1 MKITFY
7 RNSKVTDKEVNGIV
21 HDVSFKQLVFN
32 FKTPVILDITQDEFN
47 ELKASTDV
55 EDNKKYLRLKD
66 NGFFIGGEVD
76 ISKKSKRLEHVK
88 NRTVLTFDIDKPTED
103 VYARA
108 KSFLPK
114 TQMLKYTTISHTPEK
129 PRYRIMIPT
138 SRALS
143 SYEYVSVMNYMI
155 DNLGR
160 DSFDTTTTEVARV
173 MFLPAVC
180 KDGEYDFKYQYGD
193 TLDVDNIITEV
204 NINRPPIIDA
214 MERQNIHPRERKGL
228 VGAVNRAWTISEAI
242 DEWLS
247 DIYIKPGDFTE
258 KSPRYRFH
266 LSKGMPG
273 ATVYDD
279 DGIMYSR
286 HDTDPANSKR
296 LDTFNLL
303 KLHLHQDDYTKM
315 REWAQRQ
322 SKVIKELTDVES
334 PFNVETDEPLENW
347 VEYLKVGKG
356 AILDTP
362 YNLQLILLNDPN
374 LQHLF
379 RINTLTYH
387 IEVCRD
393 MSCIGGRKGHIN
405 KTLEDADI
413 QEVRI
418 YLETCP
424 TPVKASKQNVQDA
437 VCQAARLVSYCPI
450 KDYLESCENTWDE
463 QPRVETIFT
472 DYLMVADSEIT
483 RVIAKK
489 VLAAVVWR
497 VMKPGIKWEGV
508 PVLWGPQGCGKTTFI
523 QKLYKSSMFDPYPKN
538 WINNTSVDYSQTDKA
553 IQRTKGFWGIEL
565 AELANSTMSNYS
577 NEQMKAFISADRP
590 VTRIPYDKYEVTL
603 DRKCIFWG
611 TTNIWQYI
619 SDQTGSR
626 RFIPLDCG
634 AVTSQDKYECLKKIH
649 NMPVDQIWAEVMT
662 YYQHESLFF
671 TPDEEEELQKLRET
685 HTEESAYETILTKF
699 LGTRI
704 PTNWNEKTPLERR
717 EYFLLGG
724 QETAPILRHTISMAE
739 IMYEAIGRHV
749 HEFTRK
755 QMRELEVTL
764 FNLGWT
770 AHPYPS
776 KTIYGTSKTYTTRRI
791 NNEAKRVE

>member
-7 RNSKVTDKEVNGIV
+7 RNSKVTDKEVIGIV
-21 HDVSFKQLVFN
+21 HEVSFKQLVFN
-32 FKTPVILDITQDEFN
+32 FRVPTVVDITLEEFN
-47 ELKASTDV
+47 SLKVSADI

-66 NGFFIGGEVD
+66 NGFFIAGEVD
-76 ISKKSKRLEHVK
+76 VNKKSKRLENIK
-88 NRTVLTFDIDKPTED
+88 SRTVLTFDIDKPTED
-103 VYARA
+103 IYAKA
-108 KSFLPK
+108 KKELPGI
-114 TQMLKYTTISHTPEK
+114 QMIKYTTISHTLDK
-129 PRYRIMIPT
+129 PRYRIMIPVA
-138 SRALS
+138 RALS
-143 SYEYVSVMNYMI
+143 SYEYVSIMNWVI
-155 DNLGR
+155 DKLGK
-160 DSFDTTTTEVARV
+160 DSFDSTTTEVARV

-180 KDGEYDFKYQYGD
+180 KDGKYEFAFQDGEA
-193 TLDVDNIITEV
+193 LDVNSIIKEI
-204 NINRPPIIDA
+204 NANRPPIIEA
-214 MERQNIHPRERKGL
+214 GERAQTHPRDRKGI
-228 VGAVNRAWTISEAI
+228 VGAVNRAWTITEAI
-242 DEWLS
+242 EKWLS

-258 KSPRYRFH
+258 KAPRYRFH

-315 REWAQRQ
+315 RDWAQRQ
-322 SKVIKELTDVES
+322 DLVIAELTDVES
-334 PFNVETDEPLENW
+334 PFNVETEGTVDDWPQ
-347 VEYLKVGKG
+347 YLKLSKG
-356 AILDTP
+356 LIADTP

-437 VCQAARLVSYCPI
+437 VCQAARLVSYCPV
-450 KDYLESCENTWDE
+450 KDYLDSCIDTWDGI
-463 QPRVETIFT
+463 PRVETIFT
-472 DYLMVADSEIT
+472 DYLMIADNEIT
-483 RVIAKK
+483 RAIARK

-538 WINNTSVDYSQTDKA
+538 WINNTSVDYSQIDKA

-626 RFIPLDCG
+626 RFLPLDCG
-634 AVTSQDKYECLKKIH
+634 AVTSQDKYECLQKIH
-649 NMPVDQIWAEVMT
+649 SMPVDQIWAEVMT
-662 YYQHESLFF
+662 YYQYEALFF
-671 TPDEEEELQKLRET
+671 TPEEEEKLRCLRET

-704 PTNWNEKTPLERR
+704 PLNWNEKTPLERR
-717 EYFLLGG
+717 EYFLMGG
-724 QETAPILRHTISMAE
+724 QKDAAVLRHTITMAE
-739 IMYEAIGRHV
+739 IMYEGIGRPV

-770 AHPYPS
+770 TMPYAMT
-776 KTIYGTSKTYTTRRI
+776 TIYGSSKSYTIRRTL
-791 NNEAKRVE
+791 E